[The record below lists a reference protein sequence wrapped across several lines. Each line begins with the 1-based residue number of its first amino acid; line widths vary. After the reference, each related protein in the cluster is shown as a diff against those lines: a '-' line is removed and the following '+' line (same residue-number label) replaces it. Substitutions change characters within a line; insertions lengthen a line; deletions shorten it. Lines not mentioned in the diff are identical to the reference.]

1 MDKIL
6 SKYLSS
12 LLLASFLVLASF
24 PAFAEAEKDWT
35 VLVYLNGNNNLDEF
49 GFLNMNQME
58 QVGSNDRINIVV
70 QWASLRNGKTQRVLV
85 KSDTNTSEVTSPVI
99 EDMGKV
105 DMGDSNNLL
114 NFMLWGFKNYPA
126 KHYLVDVWNH
136 GSGWRRMKMMNFSAG
151 QSFFPTDIS
160 FDDNTGNSI
169 STKQL
174 GEVMDQAARSL
185 GRKIDLYASD
195 ACLMGMA
202 EIANE
207 LSDSVVTFAGSEEVE
222 AAAGW
227 PYHTILKRLAE
238 NPESNSVDFAKI
250 LTEEFVRFYNGG
262 GDNRQDATFSSFDLS
277 QMGVLNQSMAEL
289 SRVLSLVK
297 SAEKAKVMQAARNT
311 QRFAFSDYADLLDFL
326 NQLESQKL
334 TSVPTKAI
342 QGVKEALKSFVLT
355 NSATASHPRAYGTA
369 FWLPTSSYVYD
380 RYASKYSTLR
390 FHQETK
396 WGDTLKI
403 LLKPKNSED
412 RH

>member
-12 LLLASFLVLASF
+12 LLLASFLILASI
-24 PAFAEAEKDWT
+24 PAFAEIEKDWT

-58 QVGSNDRINIVV
+58 QVGSNDHINIVV
-70 QWASLRNGKTQRVLV
+70 QWASLKNGKTQRVYI
-85 KSDTNTSEVTSPVI
+85 KQDTNSSEVTSPAI

-105 DMGDSNNLL
+105 DMGDSKNLL

-126 KHYLVDVWNH
+126 KHYLIDVWNH
-136 GSGWRRMKMMNFSAG
+136 GSGWRRMKTLSFSLEHP
-151 QSFFPTDIS
+151 FFPTDIS
-160 FDDNTGNSI
+160 FDDNSGNSI
-169 STKQL
+169 TTKQL

-207 LSDSVVTFAGSEEVE
+207 LSDSVTTFAGSEEVE

-238 NPESNSVDFAKI
+238 HPESSSADFGKI

-262 GDNRQDATFSSFDLS
+262 GESRQDATFSAFDLS
-277 QMGVLNQSMAEL
+277 QMSSLNQSMAEL

-297 SAEKAKVMQAARNT
+297 SPEKQKVLQAARAT
-311 QRFAFSDYADLLDFL
+311 QRFAYSDYADLLDFV
-326 NQLESQKL
+326 NQLENQKL
-334 TSVPTKAI
+334 TSIPAQAI
-342 QGVKEALKSFVLT
+342 TGVKDALRNFVIANGST
-355 NSATASHPRAYGTA
+355 SSHPRAYGTA

-380 RYASKYSTLR
+380 RYASKYSTMK

-403 LLKPKNSED
+403 LLKPKNSES
-412 RH
+412 RQ